1 MAELMVRLFGGF
13 EVHRSAGPSIQFPT
27 RKARALFALLARHP
41 GRHRPREGLAAM
53 LWPDSA
59 EAESRSSLRQALK
72 LLRRALPEHG
82 TAAIVSEGDALV
94 LPSGAAEVD
103 VETFERLH
111 AIGTAEALEH
121 AAALYRGDFLA
132 GLTLADGP
140 FADWSIAEQMH
151 LRERALDAFSRLLD
165 IHQEKRETEPAIE
178 MALRLLDLDPL
189 QEHVHRLVMQLHCEQ
204 GRRGSA
210 LEQYRVCCTTLERE
224 LGIRPE
230 DETEQLYREISS
242 RRTQVAAA
250 ASRPRGTESRV
261 TALSRSDALFARPAV
276 AVLPFADL
284 GGDPEQSYFSDGL
297 SEDIITDL
305 AGWRLFPLISSTSA
319 FGFRGRNRDLRKIA
333 TELGARYLVDGTL
346 RRSGRTLRIS
356 AQLID
361 AETSHCLWAR
371 RFDFD
376 MHDVLAVQAEAA
388 DMIAAAV
395 EPELERAELHRIVTK
410 RTVDL
415 GAWDHFLRGWSL
427 VNRFTHDDCARARS
441 QFEQA
446 LRLDQNYSDAFM
458 GLANGYLRDLLQTG
472 TVATGERDKML
483 VQGVEA
489 ARQAVTFDPNSS
501 AAHVALGQAHV
512 WAEEFEAAIAET
524 DLAVDLNP
532 SNAHARMALGN
543 RLDLSGRAVEGIAQ
557 MENSL
562 RLNPRDPRR
571 FIYLGYLARAQVVL
585 GRYEAALQSARKA
598 AEVRPD
604 VADVHFRLAIC
615 LAHLDRVA
623 EARAALQQCE
633 HLQPGFLESR
643 KDWKP
648 YADAA
653 RNEQFFEGLRRHKLW
668 D

>member
-1 MAELMVRLFGGF
+1 MAELTVRLFGGF
-13 EVHRSAGPSIQFPT
+13 EVHRSAGPSIRFPT

-41 GRHRPREGLAAM
+41 GQHRPREGLAAM

-59 EAESRSSLRQALK
+59 EPESRGSLRQALK

-82 TAAIVSEGDALV
+82 DAAIISEGDALM
-94 LPSGAAEVD
+94 LQSGAAEVD
-103 VETFERLH
+103 VEAFERLH
-111 AIGTAEALEH
+111 ATGTPQALKR
-121 AAALYRGDFLA
+121 AAVLYRGDFLA

-140 FADWSIAEQMH
+140 FADWSISEQMH
-151 LRERALDAFSRLLD
+151 LRERALDVFSRLLD
-165 IHQEKRETEPAIE
+165 IHQENRETEPAIE
-178 MALRLLDLDPL
+178 TALRLLDLDPL
-189 QEHVHRLVMQLHCEQ
+189 QEHVHRCLMQLHCDQ

-210 LEQYRVCCTTLERE
+210 LEQYRVCCITLERE
-224 LGIRPE
+224 LGVRPE

-250 ASRPRGTESRV
+250 PRPNGAESRLM
-261 TALSRSDALFARPAV
+261 ALSRSDALFARPAV

-284 GGDPEQSYFSDGL
+284 GGDPEQGYFADGL
-297 SEDIITDL
+297 SEDIITGL
-305 AGWRLFPLISSTSA
+305 AGWRFFPLIASTSA

-333 TELGARYLVDGTL
+333 AELGARYLVDGTL

-376 MHDVLAVQAEAA
+376 MRDALAVQTEAA

-410 RTVDL
+410 RTDDL
-415 GAWDHFLRGWSL
+415 DAWDHFLRGWSL

-446 LRLDQNYSDAFM
+446 LRLDPKYSDALM

-472 TVATGERDKML
+472 TVAVNERDKML

-512 WAEEFEAAIAET
+512 WSGEFEAAIAET

-543 RLDLSGRAVEGIAQ
+543 RLDLSGRALEGIAQ
-557 MENSL
+557 MEHSL

-571 FIYLGYLARAQVVL
+571 FIYLGYLARAQVAL
-585 GRYEAALQSARKA
+585 GQYEAALQSARKA

-615 LAHLDRVA
+615 LAHLDRA
-623 EARAALQQCE
+623 DEARVALEQCE
-633 HLQPGFLESR
+633 RLQPGFLESR

-648 YADAA
+648 YSDAA
-653 RNEQFFEGLRRHKLW
+653 RNEHFFEGLRRHKLW
-668 D
+668 S